1 MNYCEKCHYLLQENT
16 CYNCGNKK
24 LRQPKDNDFCFLAD
38 LRNTNAKMLESTL
51 DNNKIEYA
59 IIPIRLNPIGA
70 KFALDFDHRI
80 FVLYK
85 DYIVAKEILDSLPF
99 L

>member
-1 MNYCEKCHYLLQENT
+1 
-16 CYNCGNKK
+16 
-24 LRQPKDNDFCFLAD
+24 
-38 LRNTNAKMLESTL
+38 MLESTL

-59 IIPIRLNPIGA
+59 VIPIRLNNIGA

-85 DYIVAKEILDSLPF
+85 DYIVAKEILDALPF